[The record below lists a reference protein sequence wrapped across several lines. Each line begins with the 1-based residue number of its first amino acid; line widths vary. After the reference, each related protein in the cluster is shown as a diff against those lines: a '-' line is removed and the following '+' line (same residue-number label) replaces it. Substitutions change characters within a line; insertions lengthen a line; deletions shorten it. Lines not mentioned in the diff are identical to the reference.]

1 MAVELR
7 AIDIDSPD
15 IQRRCR
21 CDRDFVSYRVLTG
34 GTPAV
39 LLLCRDCAL
48 AERDA
53 AKRPWCTCG
62 HSVTS
67 HAALGPCTK
76 LGCDCFRWVIADAD
90 GKPLWLA
97 DGGNYD

>member
-1 MAVELR
+1 MIVELR

-21 CDRDFVSYRVLTG
+21 CDRDFAAYRVLTG
-34 GTPAV
+34 GTPPV
-39 LLLCRDCAL
+39 LLLCHDCAY

-53 AKRPWCTCG
+53 VKRPWCTCG
-62 HSVTS
+62 HSVTF
-67 HAALGPCTK
+67 HKGLKPCAK
-76 LGCDCFRWVIADAD
+76 PDCDCPRWVIAAAD